1 MVEMVTSEE
10 ILFLTDYYF
19 SMYAKREQQ
28 SEKEIANNLNISES
42 KLSGFINYVTV
53 QKDFIPSFGNLY
65 NIIMLT
71 TIFKPKSKNLKRQN
85 YIVKNNK
92 DSEIVKIYQKN
103 IGA

>member
-1 MVEMVTSEE
+1 MIEMVTPEE
-10 ILFLTDYYF
+10 ILLLTDYYF
-19 SMYAKREQQ
+19 NLYSKRERKD
-28 SEKEIANNLNISES
+28 EKEIAGNLNISES
-42 KLSGFINYVTV
+42 KLSGFINYVTI

-85 YIVKNNK
+85 YIVENNT
-92 DSEIVKIYQKN
+92 DSEIVKIYQKK

>member
-1 MVEMVTSEE
+1 MVTPEE

-19 SMYAKREQQ
+19 NLYATRERKN
-28 SEKEIANNLNISES
+28 EKEISDNLNISES
-42 KLSGFINYVTV
+42 KLRGFINYVTV
-53 QKDFIPSFGNLY
+53 QKDLIPSFGNLY

-85 YIVKNNK
+85 YAMKNNT
-92 DSEIVKIYQKN
+92 DSEIVKIYQKK